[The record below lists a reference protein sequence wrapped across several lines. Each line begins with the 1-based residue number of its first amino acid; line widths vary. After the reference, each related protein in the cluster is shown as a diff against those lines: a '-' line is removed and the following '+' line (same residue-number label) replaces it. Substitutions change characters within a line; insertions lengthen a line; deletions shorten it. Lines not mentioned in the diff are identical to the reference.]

1 MIWLPTET
9 YHITEVT
16 IQDNLHNNKL
26 HLSIVR
32 MACAKRFNIHSDFS
46 YTNSGLVRT
55 LDNQIS
61 RQYLRIDTIFPESQ
75 LI

>member
-9 YHITEVT
+9 YHIIEVT

-26 HLSIVR
+26 HYQLLEWLVL
-32 MACAKRFNIHSDFS
+32 NDLIHSDFS
-46 YTNSGLVRT
+46 YTNSGLVRI
-55 LDNQIS
+55 LDNLIS